1 MPSLC
6 DQAYV
11 MPDGWRPLV
20 LGLNRPLSHVR
31 WALVA
36 ILLIALKTSF
46 AQTPLGPASAGA
58 AEPRVESDATASQRT
73 VGEWLM
79 RMHAASSRRA
89 YAGTFVVSS
98 SLGNLSTSRI
108 WHVCD
113 GEQQL
118 ERVDALSGAPRTT
131 LRRNDDVIT
140 FLPGLKLARTEKR
153 DSFGM
158 FPNLLR
164 AVDSSI
170 AEFYTARAV
179 ATDRAAGF
187 EADVVHI
194 LPKDK
199 LRFGYRI
206 WSEKKTGLV
215 VKLQTLDTEGRVIEQ
230 SAFSE
235 LQLDAAVNK
244 DKLIRMMANTSG
256 YRVEKS
262 AVIPTTAAS
271 EGWALKQAVPGFKAI
286 SCLKRAVD
294 ARTVTGIAESTAPEN
309 TVQWIFSDGLAT
321 VSLFLEI
328 YDRQR
333 HLQEGMLALGA
344 TQSLTRHLSDRD
356 GDWWLT
362 VLGEV
367 PVHTLQAF
375 MQSLERRKQ

>member
-1 MPSLC
+1 MSFIGGQCCFGPVRL
-6 DQAYV
+6 
-11 MPDGWRPLV
+11 RPL
-20 LGLNRPLSHVR
+20 LFESNWHLSPVQ
-31 WALVA
+31 WAFLA
-36 ILLIALKTSF
+36 ILMIALKSGL
-46 AQTPLGPASAGA
+46 AQTTTGPVSAGSA
-58 AEPRVESDATASQRT
+58 AVQTDSDAAVPQRT

-79 RMHAASSRRA
+79 RMHAASNRRA

-118 ERVDALSGAPRTT
+118 ERVDSLSGAPRTT

-215 VKLQTLDTEGRVIEQ
+215 IKLQTLDTEGRVIEQ

-235 LQLDAAVNK
+235 LQLDAPVSK
-244 DKLIRMMANTSG
+244 DKLIRMMANTGG
-256 YRVEKS
+256 YRIEKS

-286 SCLKRAVD
+286 SCLKRAMDGRPGGV
-294 ARTVTGIAESTAPEN
+294 ATEPTAPEN

-333 HLQEGMLALGA
+333 HLQEGVLALGA
-344 TQSLTRHLSDRD
+344 TQSMTRHLSDRE

-375 MQSLERRKQ
+375 VQSLERRKQ

>member
-1 MPSLC
+1 MFSLGI
-6 DQAYV
+6 QSMFHAN
-11 MPDGWRPLV
+11 
-20 LGLNRPLSHVR
+20 GLCRRFSASNRVKAPAR
-31 WALVA
+31 WAVPA
-36 ILLIALKTSF
+36 ILLIACSMALGQTSSGH
-46 AQTPLGPASAGA
+46 APAPASAVPADQDGL
-58 AEPRVESDATASQRT
+58 ASQRT

-79 RMHAASSRRA
+79 RMHAASTRRA

-98 SLGNLSTSRI
+98 ALGNLSTSRI

-118 ERVDALSGAPRTT
+118 ERVDSLSGAPRTT

-187 EADVVHI
+187 DADVVHI

-206 WSEKKTGLV
+206 WSERKTGLV
-215 VKLQTLDTEGRVIEQ
+215 IKLQTLDTEGRVIEQ

-235 LQLDAAVNK
+235 LQLDAPVSK
-244 DKLIRMMANTSG
+244 EKLVRMMANTGG
-256 YRVEKS
+256 YRVEKA
-262 AVIPTTAAS
+262 AVIPTTAAT
-271 EGWALKQAVPGFKAI
+271 EGWALKQSVPGFKAI

-294 ARTVTGIAESTAPEN
+294 ARSSATSGEPVSPEN

-333 HLQEGMLALGA
+333 HVQEGVLALGA
-344 TQSLTRHLSDRD
+344 TQSLTRHLSERD

-375 MQSLERRKQ
+375 VQSLERRKQ

>member
-1 MPSLC
+1 MTL
-6 DQAYV
+6 
-11 MPDGWRPLV
+11 
-20 LGLNRPLSHVR
+20 
-31 WALVA
+31 
-36 ILLIALKTSF
+36 
-46 AQTPLGPASAGA
+46 AQTSAGHA
-58 AEPRVESDATASQRT
+58 SVPATAVPADHDGAASQRT

-79 RMHAASSRRA
+79 RMHAASTRRA
-89 YAGTFVVSS
+89 YVGTFVVSS

-118 ERVDALSGAPRTT
+118 ERVDSLSGAPRTT

-140 FLPGLKLARTEKR
+140 FLPDLKLARTEKR

-187 EADVVHI
+187 DADVVQI

-206 WSEKKTGLV
+206 WSERKTGLV
-215 VKLQTLDTEGRVIEQ
+215 IKLQTLDTEGRVIEQ

-235 LQLDAAVNK
+235 LQLDAPVSK
-244 DKLIRMMANTSG
+244 EKLVRMMARTGG

-262 AVIPTTAAS
+262 AVIPTTAAT
-271 EGWALKQAVPGFKAI
+271 EGWALKAVPGFKAI

-294 ARTVTGIAESTAPEN
+294 ARSGATSAEPVSPAS

-333 HLQEGMLALGA
+333 HIQEGILTLGA
-344 TQSLTRHLSDRD
+344 TQSLTRHLSERD

-367 PVHTLQAF
+367 PVPTLQAF
-375 MQSLERRKQ
+375 VQSLERRKQ